1 MNIYYTAEGE
11 VVVEVAGMALVL
23 TREEAETLFVELG
36 YTLQD
41 MDTAK
46 YDENGETSPQP

>member
-1 MNIYYTAEGE
+1 MNVYYTAEGE

-41 MDTAK
+41 QDTMK
-46 YDENGETSPQP
+46 YMNENDGGEQP